1 LSTKTKTK
9 IKTKINRLDPNSIKS
24 VSLTYFIIF
33 AAVILLLIWGLQSFF
48 LNNYY
53 ESMMV
58 RQSQKTANKLESEY
72 EKGWKEFDRYAR
84 DASFENGLFLRVDS
98 GDETY
103 IYDNGSNSNT
113 SSDAY
118 SFEIQTARS
127 HLKSSTLGT
136 VSMTSKN
143 SQSNSKRLVYATYLG
158 SRKDNVILYMI
169 VPLYPVSSTVAILR
183 SQLMYISLIAL
194 VIAAMLALFIS
205 NRLSAP
211 IEGITRSAMELS
223 RGNYNVKFNGGFFT
237 ETKELAKTLNK
248 ASYEMQRTDY
258 YQRDLIA
265 NVSHDLKTP
274 LTMIKSY
281 AEMIH
286 DISGDNPEKRNEHLE
301 VIISETDRLN
311 KLVSDMLTASRLQ
324 SNTAELKKEKFE
336 FVTAA
341 SEVVDTF
348 AVLNDQE
355 GYNISFTKCKPTYV
369 VGDRDKLKQ
378 VMTNFISNAVKYCGD
393 DKVIIIEVKR
403 VGRKIRMDVID
414 HGEGIASDEIAHVW
428 ERYYR
433 TSANRNRKIEGTG
446 LGLSIVKGILT
457 LHNADYGVE
466 SEEGKGSDFWFELE
480 TVRK

>member
-1 LSTKTKTK
+1 MSTKTKTK